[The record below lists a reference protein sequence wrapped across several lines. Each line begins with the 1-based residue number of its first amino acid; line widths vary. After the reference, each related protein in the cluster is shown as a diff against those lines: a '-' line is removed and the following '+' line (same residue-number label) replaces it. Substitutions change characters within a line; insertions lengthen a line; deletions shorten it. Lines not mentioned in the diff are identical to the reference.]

1 MVDGEHVGSLPPW
14 EESFD
19 AEELERGR
27 HLFAQACEF
36 LLGAAAAEQLPQTE
50 MPEIAF
56 IGRSNVGKS
65 SLVNALTGRNALART
80 SNTPGRTRQ
89 INLFSLAERLYI
101 ADLPGY
107 GFAQAPKQER
117 ERWPELIE
125 SYLRGRPNLRRTAVL
140 IDSRHGL
147 KDTDRS
153 LMSVLDNAAVTYQIV
168 LTKIDKARRIHD
180 RVAQEIADELATH
193 AAAYP
198 NIALTS
204 ATSGDGIAELRAGL
218 AMLAA
223 AP

>member
-1 MVDGEHVGSLPPW
+1 MADPERATPRTPW

-19 AEELERGR
+19 AEEIERGR
-27 HLFAQACEF
+27 YLFAQACEF
-36 LLGAAAAEQLPQTE
+36 VLGAAAAGQLPQTTT
-50 MPEIAF
+50 PEIAF

-65 SLVNALTGRNALART
+65 SLVNALTGRTSLART

-89 INLFSLAERLYI
+89 INLFSLAGRLNF

-117 ERWPELIE
+117 EQWPELIE

-147 KDTDRS
+147 KDVDRS
-153 LMSVLDNAAVTYQIV
+153 LMAVLDNAAVTYQIV
-168 LTKIDKARRIHD
+168 LTKTDKARKIRD
-180 RVAQEIADELATH
+180 RVAQEIADELTTH

-198 NIALTS
+198 AIASTS
-204 ATSGDGIAELRAGL
+204 ASSGEGIAELRAAL
-218 AMLAA
+218 AKLAV

>member
-1 MVDGEHVGSLPPW
+1 MVDAAQPTSLPVW
-14 EESFD
+14 QEAFDDQEIES
-19 AEELERGR
+19 GR
-27 HLFAQACEF
+27 HLFAQVCEF
-36 LLGAAAAEQLPQTE
+36 LLGAADAAQLPHTDV
-50 MPEIAF
+50 PEIAF

-65 SLVNALTGRNALART
+65 SLVNTLTGRNALART

-107 GFAQAPKQER
+107 GFASAPKHER

-125 SYLRGRPNLRRTAVL
+125 SYLHGRPNLRRTALL

-147 KDTDRS
+147 KDVDRS
-153 LMSVLDNAAVTYQIV
+153 LMSVLDGAAVTYQIV
-168 LTKIDKARRIHD
+168 LTKVDKVKSRRD
-180 RVAQEIADELATH
+180 QVAQAIADELGAH
-193 AAAYP
+193 PAAYP
-198 NIALTS
+198 AIAPTS
-204 ATSGDGIAELRAGL
+204 ATHGDGIPELRASL